1 MCTKNAHITAHEH
14 CMHNRAEI
22 EKSKY
27 CGCFYCL
34 SIFDANAVAG
44 WKDAVQDTAEC
55 PYCRVD
61 SVIGDAS
68 GFEITEALLE
78 KMQEYWF

>member
-1 MCTKNAHITAHEH
+1 MCVKHTYIDAHEH
-14 CMHNRAEI
+14 CKHNRSEI
-22 EKSKY
+22 EKSKH

-34 SIFDANAVAG
+34 SIFDANAVVG
-44 WKDAVQDTAEC
+44 WKDAAQDTAEC
-55 PYCRVD
+55 PHCHVD